1 MASNNTSNINSIYFN
16 QLSQLPHQI
25 SKCPTSI
32 QKIDVVDH
40 KTGLAPNEYLSAEW
54 NALEKHYMMNV
65 PLRIKE
71 TEVKTVTISDGG
83 SKMVTNIIATN
94 DGLFDVHIRG
104 WEPHAKKLFELQPGA
119 IYLFSNLYI
128 REPGAFVYGNAGYL
142 LGFNN
147 GSSVRM
153 IIRPNSSTKNQKKNT
168 PS

>member
-1 MASNNTSNINSIYFN
+1 MASTTGSNINSITFN

-54 NALEKHYMMNV
+54 NAQEKHSMMNV

-83 SKMVTNIIATN
+83 SRMVTNIIARMTGFLMFTYE
-94 DGLFDVHIRG
+94 DGSHTPKNFLNCSRDQFISFQIFT
-104 WEPHAKKLFELQPGA
+104 FENPEHLCMETLDICLDLITG
-119 IYLFSNLYI
+119 
-128 REPGAFVYGNAGYL
+128 RVCG
-142 LGFNN
+142 
-147 GSSVRM
+147 
-153 IIRPNSSTKNQKKNT
+153 
-168 PS
+168 